1 MAKGLNII
9 VISAA
14 LLVFIGFFSLILGL
28 VILARKALSK
38 DLEEV
43 TAEASKLAKKGLLS
57 DVGSSLQSASF
68 LVKEMTELIKT
79 ERGIGLTMIIIGIVL
94 ISGGL
99 ALFKNII

>member
-1 MAKGLNII
+1 MNII
-9 VISAA
+9 ILSGV
-14 LLVFIGFFSLILGL
+14 LLVVIGFLSLIFGL
-28 VILARKALSK
+28 VVLVKKALSK
-38 DLEEV
+38 EISEV
-43 TAEASKLAKKGLLS
+43 TSEAAKLAKKGLLN

-79 ERGIGLTMIIIGIVL
+79 TRGIGLTLIIIGIIL